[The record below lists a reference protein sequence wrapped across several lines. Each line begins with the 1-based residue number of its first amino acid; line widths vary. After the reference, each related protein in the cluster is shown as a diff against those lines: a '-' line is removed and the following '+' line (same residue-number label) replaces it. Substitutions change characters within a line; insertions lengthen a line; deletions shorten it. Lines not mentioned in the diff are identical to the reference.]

1 MHSPLLLYE
10 PGRKGLYRLLIP
22 SWRLS
27 QRLRP
32 VVSSGTHTS
41 RAGLPCFT
49 SPPDFRRRYILQG
62 QQISRHGGG
71 RPPLFDDLPVAVQ
84 PVPLLHA
91 VELVV
96 YKVRA
101 VLEMARDTVRDT
113 MPMCAC
119 GSTCTR
125 ACARAC
131 VRACVRAC
139 MWVGGAPCRCAPRAA
154 RAAPR
159 RRTTC
164 GCRATIS
171 RAAEIAA
178 GPLSARRPPRPRPG

>member
-125 ACARAC
+125 ACARARARAC
-131 VRACVRAC
+131 VRARARACVRAC
-139 MWVGGAPCRCAPRAA
+139 VHVGGWRALPL
-154 RAAPR
+154 RPS
-159 RRTTC
+159 RRTRRTSPANHLRLP
-164 GCRATIS
+164 GHHIS
-171 RAAEIAA
+171 SR
-178 GPLSARRPPRPRPG
+178 